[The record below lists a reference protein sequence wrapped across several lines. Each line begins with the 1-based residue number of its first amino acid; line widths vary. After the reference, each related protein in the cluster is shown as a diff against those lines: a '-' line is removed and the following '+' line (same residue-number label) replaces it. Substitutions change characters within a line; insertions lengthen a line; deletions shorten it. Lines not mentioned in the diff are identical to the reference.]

1 MRAEMRRD
9 LPVSFRFDAETLA
22 LLDAIREYHG
32 VSRTAALEMLI
43 RKEARARKLKG
54 AERG

>member
-1 MRAEMRRD
+1 MAD

-22 LLDAIREYHG
+22 LLDAILEYHG

-43 RKEARARKLKG
+43 RKEARAKKLKG
-54 AERG
+54 AEK

>member
-1 MRAEMRRD
+1 MSD

-43 RKEARARKLKG
+43 REHARAKG
-54 AERG
+54 LIKKGKA

>member
-1 MRAEMRRD
+1 MAATRQR
-9 LPVSFRFDAETLA
+9 SFRLDDETIA

-43 RKEARARKLKG
+43 RKEARAKKIG
-54 AERG
+54 AKRD

>member
-1 MRAEMRRD
+1 MSTTA
-9 LPVSFRFDAETLA
+9 PTTFRFDAETLA

-43 RKEARARKLKG
+43 RKEARKIG
-54 AERG
+54 AKRD